1 MRMRVERPEMRG
13 PGRRGAPGAGKRGLH
28 SVHGSPESAWLPHVY
43 HEMILT
49 ASQKRVIVYL
59 QHGSFQSTSW
69 PTHAGP
75 PTCPGSMPAR
85 TGARGIFLHWQQ
97 VANMRPSAGWKMLSV
112 QILPW
117 REGPTGC
124 FQDARLR
131 DEQRVTQSKNEAYWL
146 AE

>member
-1 MRMRVERPEMRG
+1 MANTCWTTHLSG
-13 PGRRGAPGAGKRGLH
+13 IHACSHGGKGH
-28 SVHGSPESAWLPHVY
+28 
-43 HEMILT
+43 I
-49 ASQKRVIVYL
+49 
-59 QHGSFQSTSW
+59 
-69 PTHAGP
+69 P
-75 PTCPGSMPAR
+75 P
-85 TGARGIFLHWQQ
+85 

-131 DEQRVTQSKNEAYWL
+131 DEQRVTQSKNEVYWL